1 MKLLFIVFIGGGL
14 GSVSR
19 YLVNIFFMSKDMSLL
34 PAGTL
39 TANLLSSFILGILV
53 ALGTYRSELSDELKM
68 LLIVG
73 FCGGFSTFSTFTAEN
88 LQLIRDGQYLMT
100 ALNMVL
106 NVSLCLF
113 IMIAGILLG
122 RTLTGN

>member
-1 MKLLFIVFIGGGL
+1 MKMLMFVFIGGGL

-19 YLVNIFFMSKDMSLL
+19 YLINLFFASRDITLL

-39 TANLLSSFILGILV
+39 TANVISSFILGILL
-53 ALGTYRSELSDELKM
+53 AAGTYRSELSDEVKM
-68 LLIVG
+68 LLVVG

-88 LQLIRDGQYLMT
+88 LQLIKDGQYMMT
-100 ALNMVL
+100 AMNMIL

-113 IMIAGILLG
+113 IMIAGVLLG
-122 RTLTGN
+122 RTLLGR